1 MKNVPKRLVKSVLI
15 TLGFTSATSATD
27 TAIQKEIFG
36 SVITTLIISNEEMDD
51 VVKKLDLLE
60 NLVYW

>member
-36 SVITTLIISNEEMDD
+36 SVITTLIVSNEEMDD

-60 NLVYW
+60 NLVY

>member
-15 TLGFTSATSATD
+15 TLGFTSAASATD

-36 SVITTLIISNEEMDD
+36 SIITTLIISNEEMDD

-60 NLVYW
+60 NLVY

>member
-15 TLGFTSATSATD
+15 TGFTSATSATD

>member
-60 NLVYW
+60 NLVY